1 MDAWENLKMAR
12 SLPGEDESWLSR
24 GWLAGSIVTPD
35 TRATLVDW
43 LLQCGQYLSLSD
55 VSLHLAV
62 ANFDLVLS
70 EVQVEEEEVQL
81 LALTCL
87 HLAAKVEEDCPP
99 APELLLP
106 LTGGAYTKA
115 DLARLEREAISA
127 LKWGLRRTTAVVFLH
142 YYTEILGRGGR
153 AVLRCARAILDL
165 CLHQTWYG
173 TVQPGHLATTA
184 LLAASYLEGGGWSE
198 EMVRM
203 TGQCPSQ
210 LMGSLATVLNMVTGP
225 EASIPDGVRAKH
237 EKAVSRIEALGADR
251 VRVIVKNVQEEV
263 QRVSGPGQS
272 MILL

>member
-1 MDAWENLKMAR
+1 M
-12 SLPGEDESWLSR
+12 
-24 GWLAGSIVTPD
+24 
-35 TRATLVDW
+35 
-43 LLQCGQYLSLSD
+43 LQCGQYLSLSD

-70 EVQVEEEEVQL
+70 EVQVEEEEVGRGQQIFSVRSNNIFLRYYQVQL

-165 CLHQTWYG
+165 CLHQ
-173 TVQPGHLATTA
+173 
-184 LLAASYLEGGGWSE
+184 
-198 EMVRM
+198 
-203 TGQCPSQ
+203 
-210 LMGSLATVLNMVTGP
+210 
-225 EASIPDGVRAKH
+225 
-237 EKAVSRIEALGADR
+237 VS
-251 VRVIVKNVQEEV
+251 
-263 QRVSGPGQS
+263 
-272 MILL
+272 